1 MFAKSGTGF
10 TPFWIC
16 NNCGPVFPG
25 NIASGF
31 VDAVGDFSGPSF
43 RPIVAGNPYAGVSG
57 DQIFN
62 SAAFAVPTTG
72 ADVFDNPGV
81 GKRNSLLGPGTWGVN
96 MGFKKYF
103 SFTEQTRL
111 EVGVDFNN
119 IFNHP
124 LLSPLDVEFANLGDF
139 AVSLNAA
146 GQPVI
151 LPENVNRNPDFGL
164 QNNSFSQEG
173 IDNRRS
179 VRLKL
184 RLTF

>member
-1 MFAKSGTGF
+1 
-10 TPFWIC
+10 
-16 NNCGPVFPG
+16 
-25 NIASGF
+25 
-31 VDAVGDFSGPSF
+31 
-43 RPIVAGNPYAGVSG
+43 
-57 DQIFN
+57 
-62 SAAFAVPTTG
+62 
-72 ADVFDNPGV
+72 
-81 GKRNSLLGPGTWGVN
+81 
-96 MGFKKYF
+96 MGFKKFF
-103 SFTEQTRL
+103 SFSEQTRL

-139 AVSLNAA
+139 FVSLDAT
-146 GQPVI
+146 GHPVI
-151 LPENVNRNPDFGL
+151 LPANVTPNPDFGR

>member
-1 MFAKSGTGF
+1 
-10 TPFWIC
+10 
-16 NNCGPVFPG
+16 
-25 NIASGF
+25 
-31 VDAVGDFSGPSF
+31 
-43 RPIVAGNPYAGVSG
+43 VSG

-62 SAAFAVPTTG
+62 SAAFGVPTTG
-72 ADVFDNPGV
+72 ADVFDNPAV

-96 MGFKKYF
+96 MGFKKNF
-103 SFTEQTRL
+103 SLTEQTRL

-139 AVSLNAA
+139 GVSLNAA